1 MATELLYF
9 KDTYQFKGQSRVVEV
24 IDSRNLVEDTPLNKT
39 LKKHQHVVV
48 LDSTLF
54 YPQGGGQPTDVG
66 QIVGPQGQM
75 QVKHVV
81 LYNDKVYHLGEIEGA
96 LNEQEQ
102 VEMHVD
108 EQVRLRNA
116 RCHSAGHVIFSIV
129 KKHWSDRMTE
139 RKGHHFSDGAY
150 VEFEG
155 LLPEEQTKESLEKL
169 VNGVVDMD
177 CLVLATSSMVDGKE
191 KRVIQVD
198 GFEPNAC
205 GGTHVQSTKELGKVT
220 IRKIARKAAQN
231 FTKISYVTA

>member
-9 KDTYQFKGQSRVVEV
+9 NDTYQLKGRSRVVEI
-24 IDSRNLVEDTPLNKT
+24 IDTQDLAEDTPLNKT
-39 LKKHQHVVV
+39 LKKHQHAVV
-48 LDSTLF
+48 LDRTLF

-81 LYNDKVYHLGEIEGA
+81 FSDKVYHLGELTGSID
-96 LNEQEQ
+96 EQDP
-102 VEMHVD
+102 VEMQVD

-129 KKHWSDRMTE
+129 KKHWGDRMTE
-139 RKGHHFSDGAY
+139 KKGHHFSDGAY

-155 LLPEEQTKESLEKL
+155 LLPEEQTKESLEAL
-169 VNGVVDMD
+169 VNEVVEGD
-177 CLVLATSSMVDGKE
+177 CPVLATSSVVDGRE
-191 KRVIQVD
+191 RRVIAVE
-198 GFEPNAC
+198 GFEANAC
-205 GGTHVQSTKELGKVT
+205 GGTHVKSTRELGRIT

-231 FTKISYVTA
+231 LTKVSYVTA